1 MVVFFFFFKEFNQI
15 YVKIKFL
22 LCENEILPVLRWQ
35 NNVIVN
41 SDNFHIPLKL
51 FDNIRPF
58 CWLGCPLWWQE
69 IPHRYNSC
77 SPGGCWDWR
86 TTWEWQALH
95 PDRGGVKNW
104 SSQSKWRSSEWS
116 NSWGNQN
123 WEFEAPD

>member
-22 LCENEILPVLRWQ
+22 LCEILLWLLTTG
-35 NNVIVN
+35 NVIVN
-41 SDNFHIPLKL
+41 SDNFPIPLKL

-69 IPHRYNSC
+69 ILHRYNSC

-104 SSQSKWRSSEWS
+104 SSQSEWRSSEWS
-116 NSWGNQN
+116 NCWVNQN

>member
-22 LCENEILPVLRWQ
+22 LCEILLWLLTTG
-35 NNVIVN
+35 NVIVN
-41 SDNFHIPLKL
+41 SDNFPIPLKL

-69 IPHRYNSC
+69 IPHRYYSC

-104 SSQSKWRSSEWS
+104 SNQSEWRSSEWS
-116 NSWGNQN
+116 NCSANQN

>member
-22 LCENEILPVLRWQ
+22 LYEILLWLLTTG
-35 NNVIVN
+35 NVIVN
-41 SDNFHIPLKL
+41 SDNFPIPLKL

-104 SSQSKWRSSEWS
+104 SNQSEWRSSEWS
-116 NSWGNQN
+116 NCSANQN

>member
-22 LCENEILPVLRWQ
+22 LCEILLWLLTTG
-35 NNVIVN
+35 NVIVN
-41 SDNFHIPLKL
+41 SDNFPIPLKL

-104 SSQSKWRSSEWS
+104 SSQSEWRSSEWS
-116 NSWGNQN
+116 NCWVNQN